1 MSTDRHRLVCERTTL
16 CVAGPE
22 VALGVP
28 ASAGAAVV
36 IAAEQCSWGA
46 HALGDRAGRQRAD
59 DGGMGRAA
67 GRPWCLIEMLAELS
81 ALGSRQ
87 ADPRTGRIGQEGVQ
101 IGRTSMVSPAGHVL
115 ARSTASAR
123 SATSTMT

>member
-36 IAAEQCSWGA
+36 IALRGDGTCRVRGTEQCSWSG

-81 ALGSRQ
+81 ALWSRQ
-87 ADPRTGRIGQEGVQ
+87 ADPPTGRIGQE
-101 IGRTSMVSPAGHVL
+101 R
-115 ARSTASAR
+115 
-123 SATSTMT
+123 